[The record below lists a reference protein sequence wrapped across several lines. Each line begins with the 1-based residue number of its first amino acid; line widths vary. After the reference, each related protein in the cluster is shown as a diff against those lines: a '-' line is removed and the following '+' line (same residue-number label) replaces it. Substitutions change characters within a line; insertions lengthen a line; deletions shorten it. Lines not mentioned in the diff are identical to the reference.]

1 MYKHP
6 EIDYQP
12 QHPQYYEPK
21 HLHFMNSEKG
31 KFKKLAKRASKAA
44 KKAKSK
50 VKKAAKKVKSKAK
63 KVAKKVKS
71 KVKKA
76 AKEAAKSLEDS
87 DSDCE
92 CKK

>member
-12 QHPQYYEPK
+12 QHPQYYEPN
-21 HLHFMNSEKG
+21 HIHFMNSERGKG
-31 KFKKLAKRASKAA
+31 KFKKFVKKASKAA

-50 VKKAAKKVKSKAK
+50 AKKLAKKAKSKAK
-63 KVAKKVKS
+63 KVAKKVK
-71 KVKKA
+71 KV

>member
-12 QHPQYYEPK
+12 QHPQYYEPN
-21 HLHFMNSEKG
+21 HLHFMNSEKGKG

-44 KKAKSK
+44 KKVKSK
-50 VKKAAKKVKSKAK
+50 V
-63 KVAKKVKS
+63 KKVKS
-71 KVKKA
+71 KVKKV
-76 AKEAAKSLEDS
+76 KSKVKKVVKKAAKSLEYS